1 MLSFSINLPFHS
13 VKKVLKRTR
22 CKGKKEKNCGGK
34 KIQKNALLLLFSLSF
49 PRIVLSSRSDTRV
62 SCYHPLEEEEE
73 EVKKQDRVTAKKYES
88 RCCDLFAT
96 TLS

>member
-1 MLSFSINLPFHS
+1 MQ
-13 VKKVLKRTR
+13 
-22 CKGKKEKNCGGK
+22 GKKNCEGK
-34 KIQKNALLLLFSLSF
+34 KIQKNALFLFFFFSF
-49 PRIVLSSRSDTRV
+49 PCIVLSSRSDTRV
-62 SCYHPLEEEEE
+62 SCYHFLEEEEKEE

>member
-1 MLSFSINLPFHS
+1 MLFFFFFL
-13 VKKVLKRTR
+13 
-22 CKGKKEKNCGGK
+22 
-34 KIQKNALLLLFSLSF
+34 SLSL
-49 PRIVLSSRSDTRV
+49 VLSSRSDTRV